1 MEDLLSKIYDK
12 VVCEESDSVQFGKE
26 FDAIVKEMIEPLRS
40 GKEDAEVEEIKELIY
55 RITYFAEKY
64 GFVIGV
70 RFTGKLLTEVMK
82 TRES

>member
-1 MEDLLSKIYDK
+1 MEDLLSIIYDK

-26 FDAIVKEMIEPLRS
+26 FDAIVEEMIEPLRS

>member
-26 FDAIVKEMIEPLRS
+26 FDTIVEEMIEPLKS

>member
-12 VVCEESDSVQFGKE
+12 VVCEESDSVQFGKG
-26 FDAIVKEMIEPLRS
+26 FDAIVEEMIDPQRS
-40 GKEDAEVEEIKELIY
+40 GNEDAEVEEIKELIY

-64 GFVIGV
+64 GYVIGV
-70 RFTGKLLTEVMK
+70 RFTGKLLIEVMK

>member
-26 FDAIVKEMIEPLRS
+26 FDAIVEEMIEPFRS